1 MNGQRR
7 AWLKA
12 ATLLTGGSGLWGC
25 REAPP
30 LDGGWLG
37 SAHERGHLLRDLAG
51 SLPSGAPAVE
61 RQASVVVIGAGVA
74 GLACARQLLRAG
86 IDDVHV
92 LELEDAPGGNSR
104 GHQIAGLPCP
114 LGAHYLPLP
123 GPHATEVAELLSD
136 WGLRSLDHG
145 QPVYDERHLCH
156 SPQER
161 LWIEGQWHEGLLPP
175 VETLPAAQRAATQA
189 EYQRFARQIEGLGA
203 RQAFTLPTARST
215 WTDALSALE
224 AQTFAAWLDQEGY
237 VTPAL
242 RWYLDYCCHDDY
254 GAGAAQVSAWAG
266 VHYFASRHGFQ
277 PPGAPLSERER
288 DTVLTWPQGNAWLTE
303 RLAEPLG
310 APHTGRL
317 HTGQLSWRVVPQR
330 HGVAVDCWN
339 TRAAQHERW
348 QARQVVLALPLF
360 VAARLLTD
368 SSAPAQA
375 LQALRPLMRQAPWL
389 VANVHLG
396 APLLHQEGA
405 APAWDNLVYQPDLQI
420 SGQAP
425 GRPLGWVDATHQR
438 TRPEPGPT
446 VLTAYWALGGQDLAQ
461 LQAQRQRLLQDP
473 WSSWAE
479 RVLEQPAQV
488 HPDLRGKV
496 RRIDLMRYGHGM
508 AIPTP
513 GLRRHPALRALGAT
527 EGGRV
532 HFAHADLS
540 AYSVFEEAVYWGTR
554 AARSVVKALR

>member
-7 AWLKA
+7 AWLKT
-12 ATLLTGGSGLWGC
+12 ATLLTGGTSLWGC
-25 REAPP
+25 RQAPAFE
-30 LDGGWLG
+30 GGWLG
-37 SAHERGHLLRDLAG
+37 SAHDRGHLLREQMSG
-51 SLPSGAPAVE
+51 PPSAAPTNE
-61 RQASVVVIGAGVA
+61 RRASVLVIGAGVA
-74 GLACARQLLRAG
+74 GLACARQLVQAG

-92 LELEDAPGGNSR
+92 LELEDAAGGNSR

-123 GPHATEVAELLSD
+123 GPHAAEVAELLSD
-136 WGLRSLDHG
+136 WGLRSVQQG
-145 QPVYDERHLCH
+145 RAVYDERHLCH

-161 LWIEGQWHEGLLPP
+161 LWIEGHWHDGLLPP
-175 VETLPAAQRAATQA
+175 VEALPAAQRAATQA
-189 EYQRFARQIEGLGA
+189 EYQRFAQQIERLGA
-203 RQAFTLPTARST
+203 RQAFALPTARSL
-215 WTDALSALE
+215 WTDTLSGLE

-237 VTPAL
+237 ATPAL

-277 PPGAPLSERER
+277 APGAPAGDGER

-310 APHTGRL
+310 APNASRL
-317 HTGQLSWRVVPQR
+317 HTGQLSWRVLPQR
-330 HGVAVDCWN
+330 HGVRVDCWN
-339 TRAAQHERW
+339 TRTARHERW

-368 SSAPAQA
+368 HSAPAQA

-389 VANVHLG
+389 VANLHLG
-396 APLLHQEGA
+396 EPLLHQEGA
-405 APAWDNLVYQPDLQI
+405 APSWDNLVYQPDLQA
-420 SGQAP
+420 SGP
-425 GRPLGWVDATHQR
+425 GHGQPLGWVDATHQR
-438 TRPEPGPT
+438 TRPVLGPT
-446 VLTAYWALGGQDLAQ
+446 VLTAYWALGGQNPTQ

-473 WSSWAE
+473 WSIWAE
-479 RVLEQPAQV
+479 RVLEHPARV
-488 HPDLRGKV
+488 HPDLRSKV
-496 RRIDLMRYGHGM
+496 LRIDLMRYGHGM
-508 AIPTP
+508 CIPTP

-527 EGGRV
+527 DGGRV

-540 AYSVFEEAVYWGTR
+540 AYSVFEEAVYWGVR